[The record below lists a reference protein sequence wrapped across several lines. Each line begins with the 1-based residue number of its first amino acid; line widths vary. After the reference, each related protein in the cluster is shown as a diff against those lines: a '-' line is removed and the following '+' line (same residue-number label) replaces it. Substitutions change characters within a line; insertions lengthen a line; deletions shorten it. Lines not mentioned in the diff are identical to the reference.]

1 MREECQL
8 QREDKLELV
17 VEHGLS
23 HVKMNLVISIGN
35 WGSIETL
42 LNFVEVNSI
51 PNSGMEADELTV
63 GALETNSGF
72 FDGCIIDMDIIKL

>member
-23 HVKMNLVISIGN
+23 HVKMNLIISIGN

-42 LNFVEVNSI
+42 LNFIEVDSI
-51 PNSGMEADELTV
+51 PNSGMETYKLAV
-63 GALETNSGF
+63 GALETNSCF
-72 FDGCIIDMDIIKL
+72 FDGSVIDMDIIKL